1 MFEIFSNWSI
11 SIFFLLTV
19 LKLAFVDI
27 KVKVRKY
34 PTLNLDYFKDYLKET
49 CLLVILVIA
58 GHNIQQQRLGCSVY
72 TNRDSAC
79 VSENVTIDWP
89 TTFYHFIPLHTF
101 YWCLRLLRF

>member
-34 PTLNLDYFKDYLKET
+34 STLNLDYFKDYLKET
-49 CLLVILVIA
+49 CLLVILQQLLVIICNSRGMVA
-58 GHNIQQQRLGCSVY
+58 LSTQIVTVLVY
-72 TNRDSAC
+72 
-79 VSENVTIDWP
+79 
-89 TTFYHFIPLHTF
+89 
-101 YWCLRLLRF
+101 LRKLP